1 MTTRYGQQ
9 NPRLS
14 RLQPVEL
21 PGLVTSGRDVVSAI
35 KPGGAPLTFVA
46 TGMVQPHDLRLIP
59 FFRADAVRYTVY
71 WRVYSPAE
79 WRSHR
84 TKDLGARRD
93 AASHRSN
100 PRSM

>member
-1 MTTRYGQQ
+1 M
-9 NPRLS
+9 
-14 RLQPVEL
+14 
-21 PGLVTSGRDVVSAI
+21 SAI

-46 TGMVQPHDLRLIP
+46 AGMVQPHDVRLIP

-84 TKDLGARRD
+84 TKTSALAARGV
-93 AASHRSN
+93 AQKQ
-100 PRSM
+100 PRSMWSTPTTSNPSAPMRATI